1 MDVESNQASSVLADT
16 TLLTKSRL
24 GSRNLVPCSS
34 TKTCPS
40 IVPGGH
46 YLPIRK
52 KNRPSNLED
61 VYSNGWLD
69 AMKASSPPGRGL
81 ARDEHDSVF
90 SPWEASFF
98 SSTFLDSL
106 SYSFFSLSLNK
117 ALSCPQVTC
126 PSALRSFQMITSAAE
141 GKRIVLF
148 LDYDG
153 TLSPIVN
160 DPDCAIILDGMLPV
174 IREAASLFPTAIIT
188 GRRRDQVYEFVGL
201 SELYYAGSHGMDI
214 MVPTVA
220 ASKADTCTQNCD
232 TSTDGQAADENL
244 FQPAKE
250 FLPMIDEVFRSLLE
264 SMRGIDGA
272 KVENNKFCVS
282 VHYRRVSEENW
293 YDVAQRVL
301 SILQGYPRLK
311 VTHGRKVLEVRP
323 KIKWNKGKAVE
334 FFMDSLG
341 LSNSFDVLPIYI
353 GDDRTDEDA
362 FRVLREKHNGFGILV
377 SAAPKE
383 TSALYMLKDPT
394 EVKDF
399 IECLIKWKKSG
410 ET

>member
-34 TKTCPS
+34 TKNCPS

-90 SPWEASFF
+90 SPWE
-98 SSTFLDSL
+98 
-106 SYSFFSLSLNK
+106 
-117 ALSCPQVTC
+117 VTC

-220 ASKADTCTQNCD
+220 ASKADSCTQNCD
-232 TSTDGQAADENL
+232 ASTDGQATDENL

-293 YDVAQRVL
+293 YEVAQRVL

-323 KIKWNKGKAVE
+323 KIKWNKGKAVD

>member
-1 MDVESNQASSVLADT
+1 MDVESNQASSVLADP

-34 TKTCPS
+34 TKTCAS
-40 IVPGGH
+40 VLPGGH

-69 AMKASSPPGRGL
+69 AMKASSPPARAL
-81 ARDEHDSVF
+81 ARDEHDSIF
-90 SPWEASFF
+90 NPWE
-98 SSTFLDSL
+98 
-106 SYSFFSLSLNK
+106 
-117 ALSCPQVTC
+117 VTC

-160 DPDCAIILDGMLPV
+160 DPDCAFILDGMRPV
-174 IREAASLFPTAIIT
+174 IREAASLFPTAIIS

-201 SELYYAGSHGMDI
+201 PELYYAGSHGMDI
-214 MVPTVA
+214 MVPTI
-220 ASKADTCTQNCD
+220 ASSKPDACGQSCETP
-232 TSTDGQAADENL
+232 TDRQVTDENL

-264 SMRGIDGA
+264 STKGIDGV
-272 KVENNKFCVS
+272 KLENNKFCVS

-293 YDVAQRVL
+293 DEVAQRVL
-301 SILQGYPRLK
+301 TILQGYPRLK

-323 KIKWNKGKAVE
+323 KIKWDKGKAVE

-341 LSNSFDVLPIYI
+341 LSNCFDVLPIYI

-362 FRVLREKHNGFGILV
+362 FRVLREKHDGFGILV

-410 ET
+410 EA